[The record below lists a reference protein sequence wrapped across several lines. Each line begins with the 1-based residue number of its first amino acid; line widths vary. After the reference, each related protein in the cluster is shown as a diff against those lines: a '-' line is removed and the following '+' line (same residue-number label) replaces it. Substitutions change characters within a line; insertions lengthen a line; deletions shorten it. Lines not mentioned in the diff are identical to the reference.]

1 MPRIPLVEDLSSVL
15 LCLNESI
22 IGRRCIRAI
31 HAQMMHNR
39 LFLFALIIY
48 IYIFFKGI
56 NLESVVE

>member
-15 LCLNESI
+15 LCPNESI

-39 LFLFALIIY
+39 LFLFALIIFN
-48 IYIFFKGI
+48 FFLKE
-56 NLESVVE
+56 LT